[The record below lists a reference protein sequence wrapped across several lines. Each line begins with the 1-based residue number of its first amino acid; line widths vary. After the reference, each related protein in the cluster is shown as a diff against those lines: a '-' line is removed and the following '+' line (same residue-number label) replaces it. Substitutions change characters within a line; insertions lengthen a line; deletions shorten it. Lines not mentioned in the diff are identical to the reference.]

1 VGYKFYIPLNLISM
15 KGKGA
20 SNKVEKSIRLDDVH
34 WNIIRGLVP
43 FYGTSETEVVRT
55 IVTMWLDQ
63 NLGSKTI
70 EKLEELDAIKLKQLI
85 TGVEKP

>member
-1 VGYKFYIPLNLISM
+1 MGN
-15 KGKGA
+15 KGSA
-20 SNKVEKSIRLDDVH
+20 NKVEKSIRLDDVH

-43 FYGTSETEVVRT
+43 FYGTSETEVVRI

-70 EKLEELDAIKLKQLI
+70 EKLQELDAIKLTQLKA
-85 TGVEKP
+85 GVEKL

>member
-1 VGYKFYIPLNLISM
+1 MGN
-15 KGKGA
+15 KGSA
-20 SNKVEKSIRLDDVH
+20 NKVEKSIRLDDVH

-70 EKLEELDAIKLKQLI
+70 EKLQELDVIKLTQLKA
-85 TGVEKP
+85 GVEKL